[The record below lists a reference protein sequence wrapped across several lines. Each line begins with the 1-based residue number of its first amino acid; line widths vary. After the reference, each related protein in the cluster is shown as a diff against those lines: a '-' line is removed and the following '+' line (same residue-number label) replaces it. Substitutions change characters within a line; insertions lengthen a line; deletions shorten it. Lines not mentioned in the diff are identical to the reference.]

1 MSKTC
6 VVSKSQHRVVSLI
19 LVILRYSTTRLRSVI
34 SKFKDSST
42 WNSQIEQNINTVNIM
57 ATIFISYSQD
67 TASVVKSGQL
77 YLTTNLGKETKVL
90 TLSLYIPSLLVRT
103 VQRHTLPKST
113 RVSKAYQILQRR
125 KKIGF
130 SRNDHSVCL
139 STRHQYY

>member
-130 SRNDHSVCL
+130 SRNDYSVCL